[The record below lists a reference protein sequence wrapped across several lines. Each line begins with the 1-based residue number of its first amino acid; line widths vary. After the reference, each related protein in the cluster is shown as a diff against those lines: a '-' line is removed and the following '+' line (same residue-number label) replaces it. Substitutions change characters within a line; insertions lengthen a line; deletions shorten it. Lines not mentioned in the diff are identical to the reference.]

1 MSDDDHINVT
11 CFGNILP
18 HVIRYMSV
26 TIPPQGTDC
35 IESAE
40 YKKIIKKTNEVL
52 EKMDSL
58 RLLTTMRRC
67 WL

>member
-1 MSDDDHINVT
+1 MSDNDHINVT
-11 CFGNILP
+11 CFGDILP
-18 HVIRYMSV
+18 HIIRCMSV
-26 TIPPQGTDC
+26 TVPPQGTNC

-40 YKKIIKKTNEVL
+40 YKKILKKTNEVL
-52 EKMDSL
+52 KKMDFL

>member
-1 MSDDDHINVT
+1 MSDDDHTNVT

-26 TIPPQGTDC
+26 TIPPQGTNC

-40 YKKIIKKTNEVL
+40 YKKIIKKTDEVL

>member
-1 MSDDDHINVT
+1 
-11 CFGNILP
+11 
-18 HVIRYMSV
+18 MSV
-26 TIPPQGTDC
+26 TVPPQGTNC

-40 YKKIIKKTNEVL
+40 YKKILKKTNEVL
-52 EKMDSL
+52 KKMDFL